1 MDEYRIFR
9 AGPLAR
15 SRGRLGRYRE
25 GVQPPSA
32 LDILVVD
39 DDEPLREMLTRSFER
54 EGHRVTAV
62 RRRRSRRIA
71 QATERDFD
79 VVLLDVALGPGPAGH
94 DVARA
99 LRQRRAVVPI
109 IMLTALDSEADVVQG
124 LEAGADDYV
133 TKPFGLAELRSRIR
147 AVLRRAHGR
156 VVDGVRSV
164 GPVTIDQRERQVTVG
179 GSPVRVT
186 FSEYELLACLMER
199 PGKLFTRQE
208 LLRAIWGD
216 SAYRDPRAIDVHIR
230 HLREKLEERP
240 EEPSL
245 ILTVRGA
252 GYRFR
257 EQ

>member
-1 MDEYRIFR
+1 M
-9 AGPLAR
+9 
-15 SRGRLGRYRE
+15 
-25 GVQPPSA
+25 
-32 LDILVVD
+32 
-39 DDEPLREMLTRSFER
+39 
-54 EGHRVTAV
+54 
-62 RRRRSRRIA
+62 
-71 QATERDFD
+71 
-79 VVLLDVALGPGPAGH
+79 
-94 DVARA
+94 
-99 LRQRRAVVPI
+99 
-109 IMLTALDSEADVVQG
+109 QG

-179 GSPVRVT
+179 GAPVRVT

-240 EEPSL
+240 EEPQPDPDRPRRRLPLPGAVTGVGASGCA
-245 ILTVRGA
+245 RGCWPRWCSRASSRSPWRRWRCCRRCRA
-252 GYRFR
+252 G
-257 EQ
+257 

>member
-1 MDEYRIFR
+1 MQ
-9 AGPLAR
+9 APT
-15 SRGRLGRYRE
+15 
-25 GVQPPSA
+25 A
-32 LDILVVD
+32 LDILLVD
-39 DDEPLREMLTRSFER
+39 DDRPLREMLTRSFER

-62 RRRRSRRIA
+62 ADGDTALHAAS
-71 QATERDFD
+71 ERAFD
-79 VVLLDVALGPGPAGH
+79 VVLLDVALGAGPTGY
-94 DVARA
+94 DVARL
-99 LRQRRAVVPI
+99 LRSRRDVVPI
-109 IMLTALDSEADVVQG
+109 IMLTALDSEADAVQG

-147 AVLRRAHGR
+147 AVLRRAQGR
-156 VVDGVRSV
+156 VVEGALSV
-164 GPVTIDQRERQVTVG
+164 GPVVLDRDLRRVTVEG
-179 GSPVRVT
+179 EAVKLT
-186 FSEYELLACLMER
+186 FSEFELLACLMSR
-199 PGKLFTRQE
+199 PGYAFNRQE

>member
-1 MDEYRIFR
+1 M
-9 AGPLAR
+9 ASPT
-15 SRGRLGRYRE
+15 
-25 GVQPPSA
+25 
-32 LDILVVD
+32 LDILVC
-39 DDEPLREMLTRSFER
+39 DDESSLREALRQSFER
-54 EGHRVTAV
+54 EGHRVLAV
-62 RRRRSRRIA
+62 ADGRSAVDRASTQR
-71 QATERDFD
+71 FD
-79 VVLLDVALGPGPAGH
+79 VVLLDVALGPGSPDGYEVCRELRSRRNA
-94 DVARA
+94 VA
-99 LRQRRAVVPI
+99 V

-147 AVLRRAHGR
+147 AVLRRAQGR
-156 VVDGVRSV
+156 VVEGVVSV
-164 GPVTIDQRERQVTVG
+164 GPVTIDQRARQVTVN

-186 FSEYELLACLMER
+186 FSEFEVLSCLMER

-230 HLREKLEERP
+230 HLREKLEEKP

>member
-1 MDEYRIFR
+1 
-9 AGPLAR
+9 
-15 SRGRLGRYRE
+15 
-25 GVQPPSA
+25 VQPPSA

-62 RRRRSRRIA
+62 ADGEAAIA

-94 DVARA
+94 DV
-99 LRQRRAVVPI
+99 
-109 IMLTALDSEADVVQG
+109 
-124 LEAGADDYV
+124 
-133 TKPFGLAELRSRIR
+133 AELRSRIR

-179 GSPVRVT
+179 GAAVRVT